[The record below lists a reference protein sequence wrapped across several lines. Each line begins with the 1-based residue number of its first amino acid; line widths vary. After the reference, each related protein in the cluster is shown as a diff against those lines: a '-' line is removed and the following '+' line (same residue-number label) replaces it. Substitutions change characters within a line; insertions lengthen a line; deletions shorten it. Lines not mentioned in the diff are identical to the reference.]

1 MEPTKRQWTAP
12 AAKPIT
18 EAGSRA
24 DERDVPPANGVP
36 GPSELAPN

>member
-24 DERDVPPANGVP
+24 DQRDVPPENGTN
-36 GPSELAPN
+36 PSQLGGN